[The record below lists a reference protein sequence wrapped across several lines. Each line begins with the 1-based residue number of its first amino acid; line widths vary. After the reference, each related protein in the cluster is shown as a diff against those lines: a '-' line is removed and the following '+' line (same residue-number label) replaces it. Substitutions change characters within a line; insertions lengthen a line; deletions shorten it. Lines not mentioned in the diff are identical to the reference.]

1 MRIFRQQWN
10 AARRVIPVT
19 VISAVPFSEAQAQT
33 LAQTLARRT
42 GSTIQLARNV
52 DPELLAG
59 MVVTIGDH
67 VVDASART
75 TLQELRS
82 VMTGV

>member
-1 MRIFRQQWN
+1 M
-10 AARRVIPVT
+10 T
-19 VISAVPFSEAQAQT
+19 SAVPLSESQAHELAQA
-33 LAQTLARRT
+33 LARRT

-67 VVDASART
+67 VLDASART
-75 TLQELRS
+75 TLQELRTA
-82 VMTGV
+82 MTGG